1 MSVKIPANP
10 AAPRSARFALR
21 YDNGRGRTITTDYV
35 TLTQEKCDIGG
46 VDGDQMEG
54 EKDDNEW

>member
-1 MSVKIPANP
+1 MKVPANP
-10 AAPRSARFALR
+10 AAPRSARIALQ
-21 YDNGRGRTITTDYV
+21 YDNGRGQVITTDYV

-46 VDGDQMEG
+46 VEGGQMEG